1 MRGPQDKDPVQVGDV
16 SGVCVS
22 LPLCLYQRVSL
33 LSRLSFHLSVYLQLL
48 CSLYV
53 KKKQYFEQE
62 RIAGASKAERRA
74 ELARDLL
81 GAATR
86 VREAATD
93 ESYKSLV
100 TKRTNGKIA
109 PSTTDPILRKT
120 AECEAWL
127 AQSNHLLHRGVS
139 TSQYL
144 ELEGAISAIER
155 QNGGSTMT
163 PGYGNLS
170 EDRAAVQRSWN
181 TRINDLPPRDERR
194 GIDASWESLRLSGG
208 SKYPPFDLFGTPEW
222 IRRDRKVKI
231 GRVTTLTTQKMIDPS
246 VPRSERNKAFVV
258 HDRLATGNPA
268 FVSTV
273 VNLMPTLPGT
283 QDLLEACMTQVSLEN
298 SNRTK

>member
-1 MRGPQDKDPVQVGDV
+1 MSR
-16 SGVCVS
+16 VCVS
-22 LPLCLYQRVSL
+22 LPLCLHKRVSH
-33 LSRLSFHLSVYLQLL
+33 LSRPSFSLSVYSPFL

-62 RIAGASKAERRA
+62 RIAGASKVERRA
-74 ELARDLL
+74 ESARDLL
-81 GAATR
+81 SAATR

-100 TKRTNGKIA
+100 ARKSKGKIA
-109 PSTTDPILRKT
+109 TSTADPILRKT

-127 AQSNHLLHRGVS
+127 SQSNHLLHRGVS

-144 ELEGAISAIER
+144 ELEGAISAIEHE
-155 QNGGSTMT
+155 NGGSTMT
-163 PGYGNLS
+163 AGYGNLS
-170 EDRAAVQRSWN
+170 EDRAAVQRSRN
-181 TRINDLPPRDERR
+181 TKIDDLPPRDERR
-194 GIDASWESLRLSGG
+194 GIVTSRESPRPSMG
-208 SKYPPFDLFGTPEW
+208 SKYPKFDVFATPEW
-222 IRRDRKVKI
+222 MRRDRKVKI
-231 GRVTTLTTQKMIDPS
+231 GRVTTLATQKMIDTSLPT
-246 VPRSERNKAFVV
+246 SERNKAFVV

-298 SNRTK
+298 TNRSKY